1 MKGVAMTRAT
11 RWWAVLTLAFLAA
24 WPAGCQSKDHTADRQ
39 TAEADRQVR
48 QRFGCTLDDLPTVT
62 LVLLSAHNE
71 NILDE
76 YERAFSLYHAATYGL
91 KVSFERR
98 DVGGGSAIQR
108 YLQNVYAEADTSRI
122 DVLWG
127 GGDILFQVLV
137 RPTDRHPGGLLQPM
151 KLAGDVLANVPPD
164 LNGQS
169 LIDPQLRW
177 IGSALSG
184 FGFLYNAEMLR
195 RCRIDPPHFWQDLG
209 DRRFTDLIELADPA
223 QSGSVTMTY
232 LTIVKSE
239 QTWPAGWARLLAV
252 LSNAKRIADAAGAA
266 ANAPVL
272 GDALV
277 ATSID
282 FYGLTRVAEAP
293 GQLVYVSPQGQT
305 SFSSDPIGIL
315 KNPPHPALAQRFVD
329 FVMSVRGQALW
340 ALPVGDEDGPIR
352 TALGRQPIRRDVY
365 QIYAGKLLPSVV
377 NPYES
382 VAAQASGEETQR
394 VNSGVLRRL
403 VVAAAVDNIDDLR
416 AARRTLN
423 ALAADPSRQDQYR
436 RLQKKFFALPDN
448 VDTVEKMNSK
458 DLAPKDAKA
467 LYRIDV
473 GWRNFFHDKYARIAS
488 GS

>member
-1 MKGVAMTRAT
+1 
-11 RWWAVLTLAFLAA
+11 
-24 WPAGCQSKDHTADRQ
+24 
-39 TAEADRQVR
+39 
-48 QRFGCTLDDLPTVT
+48 
-62 LVLLSAHNE
+62 
-71 NILDE
+71 
-76 YERAFSLYHAATYGL
+76 
-91 KVSFERR
+91 
-98 DVGGGSAIQR
+98 
-108 YLQNVYAEADTSRI
+108 
-122 DVLWG
+122 
-127 GGDILFQVLV
+127 
-137 RPTDRHPGGLLQPM
+137 
-151 KLAGDVLANVPPD
+151 
-164 LNGQS
+164 
-169 LIDPQLRW
+169 
-177 IGSALSG
+177 
-184 FGFLYNAEMLR
+184 
-195 RCRIDPPHFWQDLG
+195 
-209 DRRFTDLIELADPA
+209 
-223 QSGSVTMTY
+223 
-232 LTIVKSE
+232 
-239 QTWPAGWARLLAV
+239 
-252 LSNAKRIADAAGAA
+252 
-266 ANAPVL
+266 
-272 GDALV
+272 
-277 ATSID
+277 
-282 FYGLTRVAEAP
+282 
-293 GQLVYVSPQGQT
+293 
-305 SFSSDPIGIL
+305 
-315 KNPPHPALAQRFVD
+315 LAQRFVD